1 MKEKLV
7 LCEILM
13 KRLLRRKSFLVLL
26 CLMPLAVAGM
36 QGLARSGETSLRVAV
51 YAPDRDKWEEALCE
65 DAGYVRIYFC
75 DTPEKLKEDVITGK
89 AECGYI
95 LPENLMQRFGEDDWY
110 WAVEA
115 YESSNSI
122 ATDVV
127 NETMFSRIFQVVS
140 SEWFTGYILDRMGP
154 EVSAE
159 MREQEFVLAVLLQKL
174 EDGSTFS
181 VETRY
186 IGHDEAKRTEDKPNE
201 STKDGAGIAEKTETA
216 ESGEKNPA
224 GGIFPARG
232 AAAAL
237 IYACAL
243 MGAMDAL
250 RDRHKGFFIG
260 RSPVAPAVLAVGLP
274 VCLGTCAGYAA
285 LLAAGACRG
294 IRREFLYLLVY
305 ALLLTGYGCVLQWIL
320 RRESI
325 LAGCI
330 PFLFLA
336 CLVCAPVF
344 IDLSSIVPVM
354 RILEKCFPT
363 SFYLRGF

>member
-1 MKEKLV
+1 MKERLV
-7 LCEILM
+7 LCKILT

-36 QGLARSGETSLRVAV
+36 QGLAQSGETSLRVAV

-65 DAGYVRIYFC
+65 DTGYVRVYFC
-75 DTPEKLKEDVITGK
+75 DTSEELKEDVITGK

-122 ATDVV
+122 ATNVV
-127 NETMFSRIFQVVS
+127 NETVFSRIFQVVS
-140 SEWFTGYILDRMGP
+140 SEWFVEYILDRMGP
-154 EVSAE
+154 EASEE
-159 MREQEFVLAVLLQKL
+159 MREQKFVLAVLLQKL

-181 VETRY
+181 VETKY
-186 IGHDEAKRTEDKPNE
+186 IGQGGMNRTEERLNE
-201 STKDGAGIAEKTETA
+201 STAD
-216 ESGEKNPA
+216 GEKESA
-224 GGIFPARG
+224 GSIFPARG
-232 AAAAL
+232 AAAVL
-237 IYACAL
+237 IYVCAL
-243 MGAMDAL
+243 MGAVDAL
-250 RDRHKGFFIG
+250 RDRRKGFFMG
-260 RSPVAPAVLAVGLP
+260 RFPVASAVFAVGLP

-294 IRREFLYLLVY
+294 IGREFLYLFLY
-305 ALLLTGYGCVLQWIL
+305 ALLLTGYGCTLQWIL

-354 RILEKCFPT
+354 GILEKCFPA